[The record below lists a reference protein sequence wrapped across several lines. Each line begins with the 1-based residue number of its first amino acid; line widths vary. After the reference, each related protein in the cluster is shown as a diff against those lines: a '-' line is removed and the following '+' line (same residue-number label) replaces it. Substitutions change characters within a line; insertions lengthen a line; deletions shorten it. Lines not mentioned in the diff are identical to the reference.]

1 MAYSNDTACR
11 AELTTIP
18 SAAKVSAYHLI
29 NDECLIGERELF
41 ALVYAVAC
49 VLAHDGPDGG
59 TETARCAF
67 ETVVPPVVA
76 LAAVRA
82 LLQDELAV

>member
-1 MAYSNDTACR
+1 MCR
-11 AELTTIP
+11 TGHVIP
-18 SAAKVSAYHLI
+18 SSAKVAAWRLLI
-29 NDECLIGERELF
+29 ADTRLSERKLF
-41 ALVYAVAC
+41 ALVDAVAC
-49 VLAHDGPDGG
+49 VLAHGGPDGG